1 MEIFFE
7 IHNGNFRE
15 GPGDNKSTARA
26 FSLLEG
32 LPAMPHIVDIGCGP
46 GMQTI
51 ELAKMCDGQIMAMDN
66 HQPFLDYLNNKTKEN
81 NLRGRIETINGS
93 MDEFPFEKESFDL
106 IWSEGAI
113 YIMGFKNGI
122 NYWKDFLKP
131 NGYIVVSEISWL
143 KKDPQKELQD
153 FWDTAYAEMATISE
167 KIKVIEDAGFMST
180 AHFVIPAE
188 SWWENYYN
196 PINEKLPALREK
208 YKNDTEAMQIIG
220 AEVEEQ
226 ELFRKYSDYYGYVF
240 YIMQKI

>member
-15 GPGDNKSTARA
+15 GPGDNKSTAKA

-32 LPAMPHIVDIGCGP
+32 LPAMPHIIDIGCGP

-93 MDEFPFEKESFDL
+93 MDELPFEKESFDL

-113 YIMGFKNGI
+113 YILGFKNGI

-131 NGYIVVSEISWL
+131 NGHIVVSEISWL
-143 KKDPQKELQD
+143 KKDPSKELLD
-153 FWDTAYAEMATISE
+153 FWETAYAEMATISE

-180 AHFVIPAE
+180 AHFIIPAE